1 MRQFSLKWMLLA
13 VTLFSIIFAVAA
25 TLSDVIS
32 VMFVVGILAPI
43 LIASY
48 MAIVSFRDKLF
59 GAQERPL
66 ASSAR
71 DPLEITKYRPKEND

>member
-13 VTLFSIIFAVAA
+13 VTLFAIIFAVAT
-25 TLSDVIS
+25 TLWDAIS

-43 LIASY
+43 LISSY
-48 MAIVSFRDKLF
+48 MAIVCFRDMLF
-59 GAQERPL
+59 GKRERLL

-71 DPLEITKYRPKEND
+71 DPLEITKYKPKEND

>member
-25 TLSDVIS
+25 TPWDAIG
-32 VMFVVGILAPI
+32 VMFAVGILAPI

-48 MAIVSFRDKLF
+48 MAVVCFRDKLF
-59 GAQERPL
+59 GVRERPL
-66 ASSAR
+66 ASSVR

>member
-25 TLSDVIS
+25 TLWDAIS
-32 VMFVVGILAPI
+32 IMFVVGILAPI

-48 MAIVSFRDKLF
+48 MVIVSFRDKLF
-59 GAQERPL
+59 GARERPL

-71 DPLEITKYRPKEND
+71 DPLEITKYRPKENE

>member
-59 GAQERPL
+59 GARERPL